1 MENLI
6 YKCNRSANTDIDT
19 YKIIF
24 KFYSFWERWEF
35 IRYLKKNY
43 SYFNDLFI
51 DLRLHYDIPITN
63 SAIDKRKNRRKRGYH
78 RFKDLP
84 ESHYFIYSIDIQI
97 SLSPS
102 RQSEFYKIFTEYL
115 RKINSKCFTE
125 ILDEVT
131 LKNNRLIINTLD
143 EFYAPNY
150 YIYDPYKTTV

>member
-1 MENLI
+1 MP
-6 YKCNRSANTDIDT
+6 
-19 YKIIF
+19 
-24 KFYSFWERWEF
+24 
-35 IRYLKKNY
+35 
-43 SYFNDLFI
+43 
-51 DLRLHYDIPITN
+51 IPN